1 MQKTAY
7 DMRIS
12 DWSSDV
18 CSSDLLGGG
27 DEELLADG
35 EIQLAVHGLGEG
47 RNDPAAA
54 RQAGPDLKRQGLADL
69 PPALD
74 LELSAEAD
82 ELVAEGQLGTEA
94 AVALPTQRQVEGLA
108 RTADAAGDFQ
118 AVPDRTSTR
127 LNS

>member
-1 MQKTAY
+1 MQLQSPSFLLE
-7 DMRIS
+7 RQ
-12 DWSSDV
+12 
-18 CSSDLLGGG
+18 DLEADPVRRRLEQPGLGQLGGG

-74 LELSAEAD
+74 LRSEEHTSELQS
-82 ELVAEGQLGTEA
+82 LM
-94 AVALPTQRQVEGLA
+94 RI
-108 RTADAAGDFQ
+108 
-118 AVPDRTSTR
+118 S
-127 LNS
+127 